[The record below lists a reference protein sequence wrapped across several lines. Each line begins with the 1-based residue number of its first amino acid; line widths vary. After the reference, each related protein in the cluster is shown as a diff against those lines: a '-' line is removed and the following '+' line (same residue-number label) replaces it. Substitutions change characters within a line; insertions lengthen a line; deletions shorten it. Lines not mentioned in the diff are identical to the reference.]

1 MYSEIMNK
9 DISYATNYHEATNHS
24 EISLMT
30 SRHHLDWN
38 NRPMP
43 FKVYTDN
50 LSTYNLPTDFPIPT
64 MNAITSI
71 CNRYYNHN
79 SGITIDSNMFRNN
92 NITLKDLSEILFFSA
107 GITREMRYNYGTY
120 YMRAASATGA
130 LYPIELY
137 IVCRDLSPNLKA
149 GVYHFC
155 PAEFNL
161 TEIRSGDYLTQL
173 SADTGNNSNIL
184 NSQITIIFT
193 SFAWRNAWKYQARSY
208 RHWYWDSGVIAAN
221 LLAITTSMKLSAE
234 LIMGFVDDTLNN
246 LLRLEKQKEA
256 AIVMAAINTRS
267 SLEKVEIRDTKKV
280 EEIQHIP
287 NLPVLK
293 VVPLSKSG
301 EIDYFEI
308 WRLHQAS
315 KLDNENEVKEWV
327 DSYDHDTDETV
338 GKASDTKHESSY
350 NTIKIFSEHSSFKE
364 LISPNCSVSSLGET
378 ILIRGSTRRFTV
390 APIPFSILSVI
401 LSCVTTGT
409 PMDFLRKGDTLIDI
423 YLIANGIDN
432 LPRGGYFFNSKLN
445 SLQVLKRHVS
455 REMSG
460 YLCLGQSLFSNASAV
475 LFLMCNLKNILDV
488 LGNRGYRAA
497 QFEAGVIAGKI
508 YLSAYAQGIGASG
521 STFFDEAVTEFFSPH
536 AENKNSMIA
545 IGIGRPDYKA
555 KAGKVLP
562 VKLTREQLLVGNM

>member
-1 MYSEIMNK
+1 MNK
-9 DISYATNYHEATNHS
+9 DISYAINYHEATNHS

-30 SRHHLDWN
+30 SRYRLDWN

-50 LSTYNLPTDFPIPT
+50 LFTYNLPTDFPIPT
-64 MNAITSI
+64 MNAIKSI
-71 CNRYYNHN
+71 CNGYYNHN
-79 SGITIDSNMFRNN
+79 SGIISDSNVLRND

-173 SADTGNNSNIL
+173 SGATGNNSNIL
-184 NSQITIIFT
+184 NSQISIIFT

-221 LLAITTSMKLSAE
+221 LLAVTTSMRLSAE
-234 LIMGFVDDTLNN
+234 LVMGFVDDALNN

-256 AIVMAAINTRS
+256 TIVMAAINTRS
-267 SLEKVEIRDTKKV
+267 SLEKVEIKNTKKV
-280 EEIQHIP
+280 EEIQRIP

-315 KLDNENEVKEWV
+315 KLDNKNEVKEWV
-327 DSYDHDTDETV
+327 KSYDHNTDETV
-338 GKASDTKHESSY
+338 WKASNMKHESSN
-350 NTIKIFSEHSSFKE
+350 NTIKISSEHSSFKE
-364 LISPNCSVSSLGET
+364 SISSNCSVAGLGET
-378 ILIRGSTRRFTV
+378 ILRRGSTRRFTV
-390 APIPFSILSVI
+390 VPIPFSILSVI

-445 SLQVLKRHVS
+445 SLEVLKRHVS

-460 YLCLGQSLFSNASAV
+460 YLCLGQSLFSDASAV

-562 VKLTREQLLVGNM
+562 VKLTREQLLVGDV